1 MKAVVASFNQEKALV
16 GAFSV
21 ITNLR
26 KEHIEALIQRLL
38 LLLQT
43 MENAITEQSGAAETE
58 QGNIRHIYG
67 SFGRSCPKIC
77 FRFILMNVT
86 CNALGKGNDVDKV
99 WGWKEV
105 ANRLNRYLDIE

>member
-1 MKAVVASFNQEKALV
+1 MKAVVAAFNQEKALV

-26 KEHIEALIQRLL
+26 KELIEALIQRLL

-58 QGNIRHIYG
+58 QGTSDTYG

-77 FRFILMNVT
+77 FIFYSHDRNMQCF
-86 CNALGKGNDVDKV
+86 GQG
-99 WGWKEV
+99 
-105 ANRLNRYLDIE
+105 

>member
-1 MKAVVASFNQEKALV
+1 MKAVVAAFNQEKALV

-26 KEHIEALIQRLL
+26 MELFAALIQRL

-58 QGNIRHIYG
+58 QGNIRHIRQLRTELSENMFY
-67 SFGRSCPKIC
+67 
-77 FRFILMNVT
+77 ILFS
-86 CNALGKGNDVDKV
+86 
-99 WGWKEV
+99 
-105 ANRLNRYLDIE
+105 

>member
-26 KEHIEALIQRLL
+26 KELIEALIQRLL

-58 QGNIRHIYG
+58 QGNIRDIRQLRTELSENMFY
-67 SFGRSCPKIC
+67 
-77 FRFILMNVT
+77 ILFS
-86 CNALGKGNDVDKV
+86 
-99 WGWKEV
+99 
-105 ANRLNRYLDIE
+105 

>member
-26 KEHIEALIQRLL
+26 KELIEALIQRLL

-43 MENAITEQSGAAETE
+43 MENAITEQSGSAETE
-58 QGNIRHIYG
+58 QGNIRHIRQLRTELSENMFY
-67 SFGRSCPKIC
+67 
-77 FRFILMNVT
+77 ILFS
-86 CNALGKGNDVDKV
+86 
-99 WGWKEV
+99 
-105 ANRLNRYLDIE
+105 